1 MHSSRISAVDSHQYK
16 CNEAGGEQSLEHTLK
31 DHYIYVSNLKMKEIE
46 SSDNQIV
53 IGLLNQLVTKKSDF
67 LLELGWMG

>member
-1 MHSSRISAVDSHQYK
+1 VHSSRISAVDSHQYK

-46 SSDNQIV
+46 FGDTQIV
-53 IGLLNQLVTKKSDF
+53 IDLLHQQVTKKNDF
-67 LLELGWMG
+67 FLKLRWMG